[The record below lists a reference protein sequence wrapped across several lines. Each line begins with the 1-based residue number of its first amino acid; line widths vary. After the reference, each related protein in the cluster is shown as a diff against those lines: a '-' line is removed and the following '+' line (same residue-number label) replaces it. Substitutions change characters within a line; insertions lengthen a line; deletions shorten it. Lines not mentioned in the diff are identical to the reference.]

1 MEYTA
6 LDLID
11 KLINCWSLW
20 DSQEDYYLNVLAPS
34 IVRSDR
40 SIKLMENEK
49 EIISA
54 LRGLLSEEEWSKLP
68 TLIEQRRNK
77 ELKELA
83 SDRERV
89 KAQREAKRLEEEE
102 RVRRRELEDR
112 KQREIEL
119 ELIRQER
126 LRRKAE
132 EERRKA
138 EEAQIARKKALF
150 RRLKDAFQRDFLSAD
165 RILAA
170 DPDAE
175 LISSKEYADIKNQ
188 FVREWTDKGLKQPL
202 DFEQATAVTAIG
214 GDIQVI
220 ARAGSGKTRTLV
232 TRAIF
237 LQKHCQVSPRE
248 ILLLAFNKKAAEEVK
263 GKLAKV
269 LGQDLPHVMT
279 FHALA
284 YALVHPDEALLY
296 DDAQSDQFGLSREV
310 QEVIDEHIRS
320 EDYGNRIR
328 DLMLAHFREEWE
340 HIVAGGFQ
348 LTMEE
353 FLSHRRALP
362 RQSLNGDYV
371 KSFGERVIANALF
384 EHGIEYRYERNFR
397 WNGVNYRPDFTIF
410 TGNRAG
416 VIIEYFGLKGDP
428 DYDEMSEA
436 KHKFWAGR
444 DGWKFLEFSPQD
456 LAENGV
462 DPFVQVLL
470 QKLQEVGISWRRRSE
485 EEIWELIRERAL
497 DDFTFAMR
505 TFIGRCRK
513 RNLNPYALESMVSRH
528 KVCSKAE
535 ELFLEVGISI
545 YRGYLKSLAAG
556 EREDF
561 DGLVWRSVTLVREG
575 QTRFARDKGRERGD
589 LAKLKFVMID
599 EFQDFS
605 EMFFKLMN
613 AIRSVNPAANFFCV
627 GDDWQ
632 AINGFAGSELRFFK
646 DFSRYFQDISQC
658 YISNNYRSPVSV
670 VEFGNA
676 LMFGKGKAA
685 KSANDD
691 SGWIR
696 LCKLDEFKP
705 IAIEQA
711 RHNGDEITPAVLR
724 LIKSFLDRGLDVVML
739 SRRNGLPWYV
749 TYKETKGS
757 AHKGILRFVE
767 HIRSFLPEEDRG
779 RVTGSTTHSY
789 KGGEKSAVIVLDAV
803 KRSYPLIHPN
813 WVFLRVFGDN
823 VDGIEDEER
832 RLFYV
837 AITRAKDSLALVTET
852 LTESPFLADIRRHAP
867 LNPLSWSDLSPV
879 PSIDGARLEIK
890 VFGAFNVKNQLKGLK
905 YRYERSGSYWYK
917 SEAAGGFSFD
927 VLLDQT
933 WANNVKRIEV
943 YSETGELLHQW
954 SRGQ

>member
-89 KAQREAKRLEEEE
+89 KAQREAKRLKEEE

-175 LISSKEYADIKNQ
+175 LISSKEYAEIKNQ

-428 DYDEMSEA
+428 DYD
-436 KHKFWAGR
+436 
-444 DGWKFLEFSPQD
+444 
-456 LAENGV
+456 
-462 DPFVQVLL
+462 
-470 QKLQEVGISWRRRSE
+470 
-485 EEIWELIRERAL
+485 
-497 DDFTFAMR
+497 
-505 TFIGRCRK
+505 
-513 RNLNPYALESMVSRH
+513 
-528 KVCSKAE
+528 
-535 ELFLEVGISI
+535 
-545 YRGYLKSLAAG
+545 
-556 EREDF
+556 
-561 DGLVWRSVTLVREG
+561 
-575 QTRFARDKGRERGD
+575 
-589 LAKLKFVMID
+589 
-599 EFQDFS
+599 
-605 EMFFKLMN
+605 
-613 AIRSVNPAANFFCV
+613 
-627 GDDWQ
+627 
-632 AINGFAGSELRFFK
+632 
-646 DFSRYFQDISQC
+646 
-658 YISNNYRSPVSV
+658 
-670 VEFGNA
+670 
-676 LMFGKGKAA
+676 
-685 KSANDD
+685 
-691 SGWIR
+691 
-696 LCKLDEFKP
+696 
-705 IAIEQA
+705 
-711 RHNGDEITPAVLR
+711 
-724 LIKSFLDRGLDVVML
+724 
-739 SRRNGLPWYV
+739 
-749 TYKETKGS
+749 
-757 AHKGILRFVE
+757 
-767 HIRSFLPEEDRG
+767 
-779 RVTGSTTHSY
+779 
-789 KGGEKSAVIVLDAV
+789 
-803 KRSYPLIHPN
+803 
-813 WVFLRVFGDN
+813 
-823 VDGIEDEER
+823 
-832 RLFYV
+832 
-837 AITRAKDSLALVTET
+837 
-852 LTESPFLADIRRHAP
+852 
-867 LNPLSWSDLSPV
+867 
-879 PSIDGARLEIK
+879 
-890 VFGAFNVKNQLKGLK
+890 
-905 YRYERSGSYWYK
+905 
-917 SEAAGGFSFD
+917 
-927 VLLDQT
+927 
-933 WANNVKRIEV
+933 
-943 YSETGELLHQW
+943 
-954 SRGQ
+954 